1 MTQDSRINHIVFA
14 EEKLKKTFDRL
25 KKGRSEEKEL
35 YELINRAFDDLKKD
49 PFVGTKIQT
58 SLWPKEYV
66 KKYEINNLWKYNLP
80 NGWRLIYTV
89 KASSVEIVSI
99 ILEWFDHK
107 SYERRF
113 GY

>member
-1 MTQDSRINHIVFA
+1 MKPDSRLKYVVFA
-14 EEKLKKTFDRL
+14 DSRLKVAFDKL
-25 KKGRSEEKEL
+25 KKGRGEEKEL
-35 YELINRAFDDLKKD
+35 YELINRAFDDLKED

-89 KASSVEIVSI
+89 NVAFSAC
-99 ILEWFDHK
+99 
-107 SYERRF
+107 
-113 GY
+113 

>member
-1 MTQDSRINHIVFA
+1 MKLDSRLKHVVFA
-14 EEKLKKTFDRL
+14 DSRLKKAFDKL
-25 KKGRSEEKEL
+25 KKGRGEEKEL
-35 YELINRAFDDLKKD
+35 YDLINQAFDDLKEN

-58 SLWPKEYV
+58 SFWPNEYV

-80 NGWRLIYTV
+80 NGWRLIYTI